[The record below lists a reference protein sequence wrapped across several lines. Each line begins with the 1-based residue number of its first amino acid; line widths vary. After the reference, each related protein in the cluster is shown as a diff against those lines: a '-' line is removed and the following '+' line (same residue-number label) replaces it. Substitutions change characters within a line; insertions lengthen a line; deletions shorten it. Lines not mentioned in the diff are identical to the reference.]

1 MVFSVQ
7 RYRLLKPKAPC
18 ELGGILE
25 RVGERFLLMDAHGS
39 VELEGSAEI
48 FSGIN
53 TGDLVV
59 VHILQGDEFS
69 VQSDRVRLVHRNSAT
84 FPQRGLSRPHA
95 IRFAAFVQRVRDFF
109 LERGLTEVLTPTL
122 VRCPGLE
129 PSLEPFATEVA
140 LGRLRST
147 AYLPTSPEIHLKK
160 AMARGWSDI
169 FEIKNCFR
177 KGESSAHHENEFLM
191 LEWYRGFDDLTLV
204 EQDLRELVS
213 TLAEEGWVIGAEVG
227 QATGSV
233 AIGSTDFA
241 ELFRDVLQFKLTP
254 ETTIEELRGLCEWLG
269 IHHIAGDS
277 FNDLFHRI
285 LIDRI
290 EPHLAQRGPTLV
302 HRFPPSQAALAR
314 FDEDGWADRFEFY
327 WRGLEIANAFN
338 EVTDPDEQ
346 LLRWQKELE
355 ERRHL
360 GTSPLPIDEELIEAL
375 RRGIPPAGGIA
386 LGVERLYM
394 ACTGVEDI
402 QELRLFSARDL
413 FKPS

>member
-7 RYRLLKPKAPC
+7 RYRLLKPKTPC
-18 ELGGILE
+18 EVGGLLE
-25 RVGERFLLMDAHGS
+25 RVGDQYFLVDALGS
-39 VELEGSAEI
+39 LELEASRTLFARL
-48 FSGIN
+48 N
-53 TGDLVV
+53 PGDLVV
-59 VHILQGDEFS
+59 VRVLQGDEFS
-69 VQSDRVRLVHRNSAT
+69 VHCDQVRLVHANSAT
-84 FPQRGLSRPHA
+84 FPARGPSRPHA
-95 IRFAAFVQRVRDFF
+95 GRFAVFVQRVRDFF
-109 LERGLTEVLTPTL
+109 IERGLQEVFTPTL

-129 PSLEPFATEVA
+129 PSLEPFATEVV
-140 LGRLRST
+140 LGRLKST

-177 KGESSAHHENEFLM
+177 KGENSAHHENEFLM

-204 EQDLRELVS
+204 EQDLRELVA
-213 TLAEEGWVIGAEVG
+213 TLAEEGWVMGAEPG
-227 QATGSV
+227 HAAGSV

-241 ELFRDVLQFKLTP
+241 ELFHEILQYKLTP
-254 ETTIEELRGLCEWLG
+254 KTTIEELRDLCERLN

-290 EPHLAQRGPTLV
+290 EPHLAFKGPTIV

-314 FDEDGWADRFEFY
+314 LDEDGWADRFEFY

-338 EVTDPDEQ
+338 EVTDPEEQ
-346 LLRWQKELE
+346 LRRWQMEQA

-360 GTSPLPIDEELIEAL
+360 GTSPLPMDEELIEAL
-375 RRGIPPAGGIA
+375 RRGIPSSGGIA

-402 QELRLFSARDL
+402 QELRLFSPRDL
-413 FKPS
+413 FR